1 MVQPCNFP
9 MAWKKYTVCGVCVPP
24 CLFLRTIDTV
34 IGSEKGMV
42 MNVITVAEIKR
53 SGFAAL
59 DAALAQGPVHLMKR
73 NRPSA
78 VLLSP
83 ADYEALL
90 AQAQRNQPSASNG
103 LSQFLAPDADA
114 GGLDAA
120 GLQARLAG
128 LNDGWS
134 QR

>member
-1 MVQPCNFP
+1 LN
-9 MAWKKYTVCGVCVPP
+9 
-24 CLFLRTIDTV
+24 TIDTV
-34 IGSEKGMV
+34 IGSKKGIV

-53 SGFAAL
+53 SGFAVL

-83 ADYEALL
+83 ADYAALL
-90 AQAQRNQPSASNG
+90 VQAQRNQPSASNG
-103 LSQFLAPDADA
+103 LSQFLAPDADFA
-114 GGLDAA
+114 GLDAA
-120 GLQARLAG
+120 GLQERLAG
-128 LNDGWS
+128 LSDGWS

>member
-1 MVQPCNFP
+1 
-9 MAWKKYTVCGVCVPP
+9 
-24 CLFLRTIDTV
+24 
-34 IGSEKGMV
+34 
-42 MNVITVAEIKR
+42 MNIITVAEIKR

-83 ADYEALL
+83 ADYEALI
-90 AQAQRNQPSASNG
+90 AQAQRNQPTASNG
-103 LSQFLAPDADA
+103 LSQFLAPDNPT

-134 QR
+134 SR

>member
-1 MVQPCNFP
+1 MF
-9 MAWKKYTVCGVCVPP
+9 
-24 CLFLRTIDTV
+24 
-34 IGSEKGMV
+34 

-83 ADYEALL
+83 ADYAALL
-90 AQAQRNQPSASNG
+90 AQAQRNQPSASSG

-134 QR
+134 DR

>member
-1 MVQPCNFP
+1 
-9 MAWKKYTVCGVCVPP
+9 
-24 CLFLRTIDTV
+24 
-34 IGSEKGMV
+34 

-73 NRPSA
+73 NRPTA
-78 VLLSP
+78 VVLST

-90 AQAQRNQPSASNG
+90 AKAQRNAGSAPSA
-103 LSQFLAPDADA
+103 LSQFLAADPDAVE

-128 LNDGWS
+128 LSEGWS
-134 QR
+134 ER

>member
-1 MVQPCNFP
+1 
-9 MAWKKYTVCGVCVPP
+9 
-24 CLFLRTIDTV
+24 
-34 IGSEKGMV
+34 

-78 VLLSP
+78 VVLST

-90 AQAQRNQPSASNG
+90 AKAQRAQTSASTA
-103 LSQFLAPDADA
+103 LSQFLAPDADP
-114 GGLDAA
+114 GGLDAS
-120 GLQARLAG
+120 GLRARLAG
-128 LNDGWS
+128 LNEGWS
-134 QR
+134 DR

>member
-1 MVQPCNFP
+1 
-9 MAWKKYTVCGVCVPP
+9 
-24 CLFLRTIDTV
+24 
-34 IGSEKGMV
+34 

-73 NRPSA
+73 NRPTA
-78 VLLSP
+78 VVLST

-90 AQAQRNQPSASNG
+90 AKAQRNPALAPTA
-103 LSQFLAPDADA
+103 LSQFLAPDAEP
-114 GGLDAA
+114 GGLDAP

-134 QR
+134 ER

>member
-1 MVQPCNFP
+1 
-9 MAWKKYTVCGVCVPP
+9 
-24 CLFLRTIDTV
+24 
-34 IGSEKGMV
+34 
-42 MNVITVAEIKR
+42 MNIITVAEIKR

-73 NRPSA
+73 NRPTA
-78 VLLSP
+78 VVLST

-90 AQAQRNQPSASNG
+90 AKAQRNQAPASTA
-103 LSQFLAPDADA
+103 LSQFLAPDAQA

-128 LNDGWS
+128 LHDGWS
-134 QR
+134 ER

>member
-1 MVQPCNFP
+1 LPHRAV
-9 MAWKKYTVCGVCVPP
+9 
-24 CLFLRTIDTV
+24 LRTIDTV
-34 IGSEKGMV
+34 ICSGKGIV

-83 ADYEALL
+83 ADYAALL
-90 AQAQRNQPSASNG
+90 AQAQCNQPSASSG
-103 LSQFLAPDADA
+103 LSLFLTPDADA
-114 GGLDAA
+114 GELDAT
-120 GLQARLAG
+120 GLQTRLAG

-134 QR
+134 DR

>member
-1 MVQPCNFP
+1 
-9 MAWKKYTVCGVCVPP
+9 
-24 CLFLRTIDTV
+24 
-34 IGSEKGMV
+34 
-42 MNVITVAEIKR
+42 MNIITVAEIKR

-78 VLLSP
+78 VVLST

-90 AQAQRNQPSASNG
+90 ARAQRTPTPVATA
-103 LSQFLAPDADA
+103 LTQFLASDTDA

-128 LNDGWS
+128 LNEGWS
-134 QR
+134 DR

>member
-1 MVQPCNFP
+1 
-9 MAWKKYTVCGVCVPP
+9 
-24 CLFLRTIDTV
+24 
-34 IGSEKGMV
+34 

-53 SGFAAL
+53 NGFAAL

-83 ADYEALL
+83 LDYEALL
-90 AQAQRNQPSASNG
+90 AQAQRNQPTASHG
-103 LSQFLAPDADA
+103 LSQFLAVDADA

-128 LNDGWS
+128 LNEGWS